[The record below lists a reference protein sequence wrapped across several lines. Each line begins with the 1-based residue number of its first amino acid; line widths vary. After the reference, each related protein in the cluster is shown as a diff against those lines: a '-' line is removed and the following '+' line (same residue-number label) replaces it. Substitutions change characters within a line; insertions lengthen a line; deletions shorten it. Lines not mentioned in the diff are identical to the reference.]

1 MYTYVVAILAHTL
14 NSVTAVATRSVAVA
28 IRVNIRLFSR
38 RHITFGGKK
47 LRLIIVS
54 N

>member
-1 MYTYVVAILAHTL
+1 MCSVTILAHAL
-14 NSVTAVATRSVAVA
+14 KGVTVVATRSVADA
-28 IRVNIRLFSR
+28 LDMCLFSR
-38 RHITFGGKK
+38 RHKMSGGKK